1 MTTTVEV
8 VIRLENIRYDEVLK
22 AVLADLYIGKRLL
35 GETVLVTT
43 QYRNFNNEF
52 YTEDALRKLAS
63 DLQEKLCGKAVRQ

>member
-43 QYRNFNNEF
+43 QYRNFSNEF
-52 YTEDALRKLAS
+52 YTEGTLRKLAS